1 MKRHSTTGR
10 RSEAGIRDSGSGIR
24 RHSVCIAAAAAMAA
38 TAIAAPTKKF
48 IFASWE
54 LGDVTPQEIL
64 KHADEF
70 DKTACDGLSL
80 GLRAILPGAAHN
92 NVRHVMEEPR
102 WLDSEIDTLLP
113 TFQELSKH
121 PSMRHSFASVNAA
134 PRKERLAWT
143 NDAAWA
149 LFADNMRANAR
160 FAKLAGFEG
169 VLTDFEDY
177 WRKKQYRWLPSDP
190 DWEQAKKLARQRG
203 AEVFS
208 AVFREFPDAAILTFQ
223 LLTTDTAYAR
233 QRDPRAYMEEKRDLW
248 PAFVNG
254 ILDVLPPA
262 AKLIDGNES
271 FGYTARASRNDFYKS
286 NRDQLSG
293 VLPLVEPENRVKYR
307 SQLSIS
313 FGLYMDA
320 YSCPTNSGWY
330 LEPVRGKR
338 ITHFEDNL
346 LQACEAADEY
356 IWFWGEKGFWIDWPA
371 DLKDGKDWK
380 GFKDMTWRGKYF
392 EGDWGRIKP
401 WNETLD
407 GNFDLMARGVKDPF
421 RCVNEEYARQKAEG
435 TFENL
440 FNGEKLNVS
449 SNGTTSTFIRRK
461 FDVDGWYGVK
471 IKGRGEIVRG
481 NVSFQNKGSW
491 RWKLGEVRV
500 DFGAPD
506 AEGWRDGAGLVRMP
520 DDATD
525 LYLLFDPGKE
535 EKVRKAEFKELEV
548 FKIR

>member
-1 MKRHSTTGR
+1 
-10 RSEAGIRDSGSGIR
+10 
-24 RHSVCIAAAAAMAA
+24 
-38 TAIAAPTKKF
+38 
-48 IFASWE
+48 
-54 LGDVTPQEIL
+54 
-64 KHADEF
+64 
-70 DKTACDGLSL
+70 
-80 GLRAILPGAAHN
+80 
-92 NVRHVMEEPR
+92 
-102 WLDSEIDTLLP
+102 
-113 TFQELSKH
+113 
-121 PSMRHSFASVNAA
+121 
-134 PRKERLAWT
+134 
-143 NDAAWA
+143 
-149 LFADNMRANAR
+149 
-160 FAKLAGFEG
+160 
-169 VLTDFEDY
+169 
-177 WRKKQYRWLPSDP
+177 
-190 DWEQAKKLARQRG
+190 
-203 AEVFS
+203 
-208 AVFREFPDAAILTFQ
+208 
-223 LLTTDTAYAR
+223 
-233 QRDPRAYMEEKRDLW
+233 
-248 PAFVNG
+248 
-254 ILDVLPPA
+254 
-262 AKLIDGNES
+262 
-271 FGYTARASRNDFYKS
+271 
-286 NRDQLSG
+286 
-293 VLPLVEPENRVKYR
+293 
-307 SQLSIS
+307 
-313 FGLYMDA
+313 
-320 YSCPTNSGWY
+320 
-330 LEPVRGKR
+330 VRGKR

-346 LQACEAADEY
+346 RQACEAADEY

-392 EGDWGRIKP
+392 EGAWGRIKP

-407 GNFDLMARGVKDPF
+407 GNFDLMTRGVKDPF

-481 NVSFQNKGSW
+481 NVYFQNKGSW